1 MKAIF
6 ATALVAL
13 SLIAGVATVSSAN
26 AADVGS
32 SSWWQD
38 YDRTHS
44 NG

>member
-1 MKAIF
+1 MKALF

-13 SLIAGVATVSSAN
+13 SLVAGVATVSQAN

-32 SSWWQD
+32 SQWWQE